1 MHFKLLFILVFSV
14 FLKAQ
19 SYYESSIGIEYSSY
33 NARSLAMSSSFS
45 DGSALCLIS
54 NPSNLSIGDNNRFSI
69 ISSYLGNSKLER
81 RSIVIKDSFEDYL
94 TEADYVR
101 NIDFNSSYA
110 IGLKYNK
117 DIGEVQFS
125 LAISYVPYKNY
136 NYNYKEEIRGSLPSN
151 DGDIFSRDPFLGN
164 HILESKGTQYLY
176 SFGSSLDFKMNK
188 HILMSF
194 GLSLNTIKDAVI
206 TEIMNI
212 DILPTDDDISG
223 YFSDIIPYNIKYDLE
238 GSSFFTFGYR
248 LQSHKYLL
256 GLSFEESAKIK
267 NNLNGFTYNYL
278 DMEVIETLDG
288 LLDTTYNI
296 IPYDILYMYM
306 EVTETLDG
314 SLDTT
319 YNSIMVDYISD
330 YLELKTSDIEK
341 PQKYGFSFSI
351 MNPNKNN
358 MSFILSYEKYK
369 YEKSYIL
376 TSNEKYSLGIEH
388 YTINNTA
395 LRFGLEYK
403 TSPFKPYIS
412 STSAFT
418 FGAGYKINRFVFD
431 IGGKY
436 SLIQYNFPDL
446 YSVIDNFSKDLDII
460 NESNVILVGTIS
472 YQF

>member
-1 MHFKLLFILVFSV
+1 
-14 FLKAQ
+14 
-19 SYYESSIGIEYSSY
+19 
-33 NARSLAMSSSFS
+33 
-45 DGSALCLIS
+45 
-54 NPSNLSIGDNNRFSI
+54 
-69 ISSYLGNSKLER
+69 
-81 RSIVIKDSFEDYL
+81 
-94 TEADYVR
+94 
-101 NIDFNSSYA
+101 
-110 IGLKYNK
+110 
-117 DIGEVQFS
+117 
-125 LAISYVPYKNY
+125 
-136 NYNYKEEIRGSLPSN
+136 
-151 DGDIFSRDPFLGN
+151 
-164 HILESKGTQYLY
+164 
-176 SFGSSLDFKMNK
+176 
-188 HILMSF
+188 MSF

-206 TEIMNI
+206 TEIMNV

-223 YFSDIIPYNIKYDLE
+223 YFSDIIPYEIEYDLK
-238 GSSFFTFGYR
+238 GDSFFTFGSR
-248 LQSHKYLL
+248 LQFYKYAL
-256 GLSFEESAKIK
+256 GLSFEQSAKIE
-267 NNLNGFTYNYL
+267 NNLNDFTYNYL
-278 DMEVIETLDG
+278 D
-288 LLDTTYNI
+288 
-296 IPYDILYMYM
+296 M

-319 YNSIMVDYISD
+319 YNIIPYEILYGDMEVTETLDGLLDTTYNSIMVDYIRD
-330 YLELKTSDIEK
+330 YLQLKTSDIEK

-418 FGAGYKINRFVFD
+418 FGAGYRINSFVFD

-436 SLIQYNFPDL
+436 SQVQYNFPDL

-460 NESNVILVGTIS
+460 NESNFILVGTIS